1 MTTLGGPRYAH
12 LLALFWLCP
21 QLSIPKNVQHQLNMD
36 WAGQRYR
43 SSECQLGC
51 TCCLGQWFSNC
62 VLKNS
67 RCCKEV
73 SLGVTMVVKEDA
85 CGSFQAPHSCFIY
98 SSSSFTLGFHIVF
111 IQRASWSQS
120 LWKTND
126 LRISCSQNAEIQ
138 KIGHRNQKLWAKPVV
153 SQEGVFLV
161 ILSLIWA
168 TLKNEVNIQVCY
180 TFWWPQIAFVNISE
194 NRLLVL
200 SDNSTG
206 FLQSA
211 YICKMHSISLEILS
225 QVHG

>member
-1 MTTLGGPRYAH
+1 MNCWLYWIPGITDLKSIWGYRAASLGPLETTFSPHDYSGGGPRYAH

-36 WAGQRYR
+36 WVGQRYR

-85 CGSFQAPHSCFIY
+85 CGSFQGPHSCFIY
-98 SSSSFTLGFHIVF
+98 SSFSFTLGFHIVF

-161 ILSLIWA
+161 IL
-168 TLKNEVNIQVCY
+168 
-180 TFWWPQIAFVNISE
+180 P
-194 NRLLVL
+194 
-200 SDNSTG
+200 
-206 FLQSA
+206 
-211 YICKMHSISLEILS
+211 
-225 QVHG
+225 